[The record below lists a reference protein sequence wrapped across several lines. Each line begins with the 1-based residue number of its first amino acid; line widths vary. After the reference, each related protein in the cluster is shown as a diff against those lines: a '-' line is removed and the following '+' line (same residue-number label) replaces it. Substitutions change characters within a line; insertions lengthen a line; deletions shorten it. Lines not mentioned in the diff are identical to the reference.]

1 MANSD
6 VIPVTITADTVALD
20 ADGISVATSVGNN
33 AALVIGG
40 ALASGG
46 AVALSHG
53 RIVTI
58 LSAGND
64 AAKSFTVTG
73 TDVNGDAQTESITG
87 ANAGT
92 ATGTKYFLTI
102 SGISAVGNPAGN
114 VSAGVN
120 GSAADVIFTGRS
132 RLKGVFLTSTATAG
146 TINFH
151 NTSPTGT
158 NVMGLSSVGDAD
170 ATRDVVIPEEG
181 VVFSSGI
188 YIQYTVST
196 FLTMTVFH
204 AQLKISFGAVMA
216 NLEKQGMRI
225 IDVLAKIEKHEAECD
240 LRYQCIDEKLS
251 DQKLSLKS
259 LDLKIWGLAVL
270 IIIAP
275 IVHKFL
281 WQP

>member
-1 MANSD
+1 MARSD
-6 VIPVTITADTVALD
+6 VKAVTITADTVALD
-20 ADGISVATSVGNN
+20 ADGISVAASVGNN

-120 GSAADVIFTGRS
+120 ASAADVVTVS
-132 RLKGVFLTSTATAG
+132 AARLRGVSYTSTATAG
-146 TINFH
+146 LLDFLT
-151 NTSPTGT
+151 TSPSG
-158 NVMGLSSVGDAD
+158 SSVMKLGSVASATD
-170 ATRDVVIPEEG
+170 TRDVTIPDEG
-181 VVFSSGI
+181 TKFSSGI

-204 AQLKISFGAVMA
+204 A
-216 NLEKQGMRI
+216 
-225 IDVLAKIEKHEAECD
+225 
-240 LRYQCIDEKLS
+240 
-251 DQKLSLKS
+251 
-259 LDLKIWGLAVL
+259 
-270 IIIAP
+270 
-275 IVHKFL
+275 
-281 WQP
+281 

>member
-1 MANSD
+1 MGISD
-6 VIPVTITADTVALD
+6 VQAVTITADTVALD

-64 AAKSFTVTG
+64 AAKSFTVVG
-73 TDVNGDAQTESITG
+73 TDINGDSQTESITG

-92 ATGTKYFLTI
+92 ATGAVFFLSIASIT
-102 SGISAVGNPAGN
+102 AVGNPAGN

-120 GSAADVIFTGRS
+120 ASAADVIFSGRS
-132 RLKGVFLTSTATAG
+132 RLKGIYLTSTATAG
-146 TINFH
+146 TVDFL
-151 NTSPTGT
+151 NTSPSGT
-158 NVMGLSSVGDAD
+158 SIMGLSSVGDAD

-181 VVFSSGI
+181 VLFTDGI
-188 YIQYTVST
+188 FIEYTVST

-204 AQLKISFGAVMA
+204 A
-216 NLEKQGMRI
+216 
-225 IDVLAKIEKHEAECD
+225 
-240 LRYQCIDEKLS
+240 
-251 DQKLSLKS
+251 
-259 LDLKIWGLAVL
+259 
-270 IIIAP
+270 
-275 IVHKFL
+275 
-281 WQP
+281 